1 MLWHIA
7 DLDSRG
13 YPFDRIGIQFSG
25 YRTDNAPPSTAA
37 CELVKQWNAKY
48 EYPKLR
54 LALASEFMEYVEK
67 NYADK
72 LPVHKKCMA

>member
-1 MLWHIA
+1 ME
-7 DLDSRG
+7 
-13 YPFDRIGIQFSG
+13 
-25 YRTDNAPPSTAA
+25 
-37 CELVKQWNAKY
+37 CKY

-72 LPVHKKCMA
+72 LPVHKNAWLDWWTDGYGQPHARRQK